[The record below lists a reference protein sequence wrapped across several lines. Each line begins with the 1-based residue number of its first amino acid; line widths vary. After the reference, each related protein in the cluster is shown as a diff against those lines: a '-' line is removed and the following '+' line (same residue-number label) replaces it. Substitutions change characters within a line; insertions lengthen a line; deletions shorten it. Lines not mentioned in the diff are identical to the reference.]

1 MFVFIMVIWKKK
13 EKGYVDLSERM
24 RKQQERAESFREDI
38 SSDVTPVEATSTTS
52 SGSSGGGFFGSFFG
66 GGSSSS
72 SSNVS
77 TPVETESVNPEE
89 RRRKLAKR
97 LIEMTKKMEDMENQI
112 YQLKQKVEVLERKQ
126 KIGYL
131 QSLCVF
137 TI

>member
-1 MFVFIMVIWKKK
+1 MVIWKKK

-24 RKQQERAESFREDI
+24 RKQQERAENFREDI
-38 SSDVTPVEATSTTS
+38 SADVTPVETIPTTS
-52 SGSSGGGFFGSFFG
+52 SGNSGGGFFGSFFG

-77 TPVETESVNPEE
+77 TPTETESVNPEE

-126 KIGYL
+126 KIGY
-131 QSLCVF
+131 
-137 TI
+137 